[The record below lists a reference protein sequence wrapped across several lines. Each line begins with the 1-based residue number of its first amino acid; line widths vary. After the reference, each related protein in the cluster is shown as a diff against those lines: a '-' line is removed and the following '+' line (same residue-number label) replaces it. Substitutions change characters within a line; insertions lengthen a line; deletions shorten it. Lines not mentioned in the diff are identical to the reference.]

1 MELVST
7 LNLISLENEKKK
19 KKKKKKKIACNIQTM
34 TMNSFIMPH
43 GLMRGQMGACAY
55 MQTSSYM

>member
-7 LNLISLENEKKK
+7 LNLISLENE